1 MKFPYLVNFDPTLEP
16 AGHSIDIRSQAQN
29 VHVLFSTIQRRIS
42 LVISA
47 VFLVA
52 AYAGVRPT
60 RRHSRQ

>member
-1 MKFPYLVNFDPTLEP
+1 MAREQTTVLKP
-16 AGHSIDIRSQAQN
+16 AGHSIGIRSIAQF

-42 LVISA
+42 LINSA

-52 AYAGVRPT
+52 ACAGARPT